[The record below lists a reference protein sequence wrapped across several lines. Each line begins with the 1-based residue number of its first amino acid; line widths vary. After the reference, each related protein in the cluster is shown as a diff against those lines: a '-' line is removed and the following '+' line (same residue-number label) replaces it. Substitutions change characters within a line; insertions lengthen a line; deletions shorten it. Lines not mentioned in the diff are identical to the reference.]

1 MPSRDWGIVTEQI
14 LDFVRRQ
21 VKEAGADGVVFGLS
35 GGIDSTVTAYLCKKA
50 LADKCVALIMPN
62 LEFTPDSETNDGLAV
77 ATRLGMRYKVIPIN
91 QMADLVSAESA
102 ADDSPAD
109 RPSRMKKSLG
119 NLNARI
125 RAVILYYEAQKNNY
139 LVVGTDDKSEY
150 LIGYFTKYGD
160 GACDMLP
167 LADLY
172 KTQVL
177 ELGRFLGVPENII
190 EKEPSPH
197 LWKDHTASEE
207 IGADYST
214 VERILDAIESD
225 RNVDRMVNEL
235 NIPLGMVKQIEAL
248 NRLSEHKRKPPPIA
262 ILGLVQKRDTE

>member
-1 MPSRDWGIVTEQI
+1 MSLPDWGAVTEQI
-14 LDFVRRQ
+14 LDFIKRQ
-21 VKEAGADGVVFGLS
+21 VKEARADGVVFGLS
-35 GGIDSTVTAYLCKKA
+35 GGIDSTVTAYLCKSA
-50 LADKCVALIMPN
+50 MNDRCVAMIMPN

-77 ATRLGMRYKVIPIN
+77 ATRLDMRYKVVTIN
-91 QMADLVSAESA
+91 QIANLISAENA
-102 ADDSPAD
+102 TDDSPAD
-109 RPSRMKKSLG
+109 RPSRIKKALG

-177 ELGRFLGVPENII
+177 ELGRFLGVPQSII
-190 EKEPSPH
+190 EKPPSPH
-197 LWKDHTASEE
+197 LWKDHIASEE
-207 IGADYST
+207 IGVDYNT
-214 VERILDAIESD
+214 VERILDTIESD
-225 RNVDRMVNEL
+225 RNIDRIAKES
-235 NIPLGMVKQIEAL
+235 NIPLEIVRQIETL
-248 NRLSEHKRKPPPIA
+248 NRLSGHKRKPPPIA
-262 ILGLVQKRDTE
+262 ILTHGL